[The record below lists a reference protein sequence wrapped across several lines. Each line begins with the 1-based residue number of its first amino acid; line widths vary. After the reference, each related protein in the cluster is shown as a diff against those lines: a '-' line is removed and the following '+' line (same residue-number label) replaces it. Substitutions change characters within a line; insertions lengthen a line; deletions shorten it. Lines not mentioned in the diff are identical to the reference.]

1 MCNGQDLGR
10 KDGMSRVVQESIM
23 RGLLQ
28 RCGPGYRKPAVAG
41 ELPWGW

>member
-10 KDGMSRVVQESIM
+10 KDGMSRVVQEII

-41 ELPWGW
+41 QLPWGW